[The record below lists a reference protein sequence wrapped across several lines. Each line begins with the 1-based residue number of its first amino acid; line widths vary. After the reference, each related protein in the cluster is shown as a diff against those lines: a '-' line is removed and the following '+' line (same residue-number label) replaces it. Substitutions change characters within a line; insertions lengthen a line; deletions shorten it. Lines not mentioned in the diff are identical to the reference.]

1 MSDSRQ
7 ELPRAAPPGV
17 TATTAVP
24 VALTRNG
31 HGPQGPDGKVRLTYR
46 QAMEPPCFS
55 CTTSP
60 CCTYLLLGDFRIGT
74 LLDVDHAVYLSNFEG
89 IYLGLDRERK
99 VDIYFY
105 QPCGYLDVPSGL
117 CTVHGTPVQPAV
129 CVQYN
134 AHVCGYRHRM
144 LVDVDGDHPQ
154 LDARRVEWLAEN
166 TVFDD
171 DRSVVALPDWEEM
184 LEAFR
189 AMPLTRTPAPAPA
202 PDPISEEWRSIVL
215 SQKAPDRETR
225 PLRHYGDPEV
235 SEPCTGCGAWCCR
248 TLIFNRGLPG
258 DVSQL
263 EFLRYCLGFPGVE
276 VGVAADSWAVIV
288 HTRCRHLEGNRCGV
302 FGTSQRPLKCGYYDA
317 TSCAYRRHFGDPR
330 PDDILRLSQRHFR
343 VVADSIIFDDVG
355 RIVALPP
362 LDVLR
367 NRVEGAE
374 RAMAGDLT
382 GA

>member
-1 MSDSRQ
+1 MTDPLQ
-7 ELPRAAPPGV
+7 QQPRPASTAAAV
-17 TATTAVP
+17 TDAVP

-31 HGPQGPDGKVRLTYR
+31 QGPDASVRLTYR
-46 QAMEPPCFS
+46 EALQPPCFS

-60 CCTYLLLGDFRIGT
+60 CCTYLLLGDFRIET
-74 LLDVDHAVYLSNFEG
+74 LLDIDHAVYLSNFEG

-99 VDIYFY
+99 VDIYFH

-117 CTVHGTPVQPAV
+117 CTVHSTPVQPAV

-144 LVDVDGDHPQ
+144 NADVDLDHPH
-154 LDARRVEWLAEN
+154 LDARRVGWLAEH

-171 DRSVVALPDWEEM
+171 DRRVVALPGWDDM
-184 LEAFR
+184 LDAFR
-189 AMPLTRTPAPAPA
+189 AMPLTRTPAAPPA
-202 PDPISEEWRSIVL
+202 PDPIMEEWRSIAL
-215 SQKAPDRETR
+215 SPKAPEGETR
-225 PLRHYGDPEV
+225 TLRRYGDPEV
-235 SEPCTGCGAWCCR
+235 SDPCTGCGAWCCQ
-248 TLIFNRGLPG
+248 TLIFNRGMPA

-288 HTRCRHLEGNRCGV
+288 RTRCRHLEDNRCAV
-302 FGTSQRPLKCGYYDA
+302 FGTGERPLKCGYYDA
-317 TSCAYRRHFGDPR
+317 VSCSYRRHFGDPR
-330 PDDILRLSQRHFR
+330 PPDIVRVSRQQFRL
-343 VVADSIIFDDVG
+343 VMDSIIFNDLG
-355 RIVALPP
+355 RVVAIPP

-367 NRVEGAE
+367 NRLEAAE
-374 RAMAGDLT
+374 RTTAGEVV